1 MNKIKSILIITI
13 CSILL
18 CSCNSLGEDSLV
30 GINNNLL
37 NKKISLSVIQE
48 WTSYNKSDVVGI
60 SIYNTSNKNVTIPYD
75 EGIKIF
81 AFYDNEWVEINQKY
95 DESYQ
100 EDQRDVVFYPGD
112 FHPFAFMGDFPDSDE
127 DLKIRI
133 YVLGWIGDESNP
145 VGAYIELILQ

>member
-1 MNKIKSILIITI
+1 MKIIKSILIIAI
-13 CSILL
+13 FSLLL
-18 CSCNSLGEDSLV
+18 CSCKPLGDDSLV
-30 GINNNLL
+30 GIKSNLL

-48 WTSYNKSDVVGI
+48 WTTYNKSDVVGI
-60 SIYNTSNKNVTIPYD
+60 FISNISNKNVTIPYD

-112 FHPFAFMGDFPDSDE
+112 FHPFVFMGDFPDIDE

-145 VGAYIELILQ
+145 VGAYIEMVLN